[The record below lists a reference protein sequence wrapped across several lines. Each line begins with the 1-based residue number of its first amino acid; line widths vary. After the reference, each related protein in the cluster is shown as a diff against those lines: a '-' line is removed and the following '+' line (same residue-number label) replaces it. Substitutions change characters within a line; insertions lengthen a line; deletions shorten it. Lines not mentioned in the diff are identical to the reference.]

1 MSIRPR
7 TLSLGL
13 GIGWAVAVLVTLT
26 RMGNPVDA
34 WCYYGF
40 DRANPWNPD
49 GCFLYSPPVAQFM
62 STIAGFVPF
71 EVFTFLLRAVEM
83 LVLVAVAG
91 PAVGLALFI
100 PAVAIEL
107 NAANVNLLI
116 VGAILIGFRYPWA
129 WAFVVLTKLTPGV
142 GILWFA
148 VRREW
153 RSFTIALCATLAI
166 AIISLIAAPHLWQQY
181 FAALNTEGDGS
192 IFLIWWR
199 LPLAAIVVV
208 WGARNNHR
216 WALVVAV
223 FLALPRWYFLSPVV
237 LVGLFPLVRLPRPLP
252 WPAFRWGPLAQ
263 QVTPPLASTQTMA
276 ATEDAMT
283 VRAPRRLSSPVRHPV
298 VEITEVASPPSPAG

>member
-1 MSIRPR
+1 
-7 TLSLGL
+7 
-13 GIGWAVAVLVTLT
+13 
-26 RMGNPVDA
+26 MGNPVDS

-40 DRANPWNPD
+40 DQANPWNPD

-62 STIAGFVPF
+62 SVVAGVMPF

-83 LVLVAVAG
+83 LVLIAVAG

-107 NAANVNLLI
+107 NAANINLLI
-116 VGAILIGFRYPWA
+116 VGAVLVGFRYPWA
-129 WAFVVLTKLTPGV
+129 WAFVVLTKVTPGV

-153 RSFTIALCATLAI
+153 RSFTIALGATLAF
-166 AIISLIAAPHLWQQY
+166 AILSRSASPNLWQQY
-181 FAALNTEGDGS
+181 FAGLSTEGDGS

-208 WGARNNHR
+208 WGARKNHR
-216 WALVVAV
+216 WALMVAV

-252 WPAFRWGPLAQ
+252 WPAFHLRPLARP
-263 QVTPPLASTQTMA
+263 VTPPLIATQTAA
-276 ATEDAMT
+276 ATSDGRT
-283 VRAPRRLSSPVRHPV
+283 VRAPSS
-298 VEITEVASPPSPAG
+298 